1 MLCLG
6 NLPDDIKNKILSY
19 NINKNSDLFLNNII
33 EYKNRMRTIKRDY
46 KLFIRNVLNINE
58 ETKALKLVEI
68 YKLILEL
75 FFYENR
81 KYIYKLLYRKR
92 CFYIKEDNK
101 KKIINYIKGMKNF
114 NYLCGILND
123 KEFKIIL
130 LLFNQFLLKVI
141 NIYQVLIQN

>member
-101 KKIINYIKGMKNF
+101 KKIINYIKGMRNF